1 MPPWE
6 GLSDETVVG
15 HRSDPRPAGPVRGHR
30 RAVSGRSGAGRSRRR
45 GAGRETGHLLP
56 GREAL
61 RRRDRHPV
69 RSLLRPLRPARPPR
83 PLPGL
88 RPARPA
94 HPTRPARPPEYAGRR
109 QGEGPHL
116 LPCAHSRERPGRAGG
131 PHRPHCHPGA
141 GGRFARRD
149 HPEPGRHQGN
159 GGLRTPT
166 VTPAAGMD
174 RPAEQRPA
182 GYTDRVRAFLGKPH
196 VAVLATVGPGGRLQA
211 TPVWFLVEDGQI
223 LINTSRGRAKLRNM
237 EANPR
242 VALTIVDQN
251 DPYAYVEIQGRA
263 VRFEPQR
270 GARAI
275 DRLSLRYR
283 GKPFTYPPT
292 DRPANRVSVFI
303 VPDRIIDHLR

>member
-6 GLSDETVVG
+6 GLSDETVVA
-15 HRSDPRPAGPVRGHR
+15 HRSDPRPAGHVRGYR
-30 RAVSGRSGAGRSRRR
+30 RAGSGRSGAGRYRRG
-45 GAGRETGHLLP
+45 GAGRGTGPLPP
-56 GREAL
+56 GRGTL

-131 PHRPHCHPGA
+131 PHRPHRHPGA

-149 HPEPGRHQGN
+149 HPEPWRHQGN

-166 VTPAAGMD
+166 VTPAAG
-174 RPAEQRPA
+174 
-182 GYTDRVRAFLGKPH
+182 
-196 VAVLATVGPGGRLQA
+196 GGRLQA

-251 DPYAYVEIQGRA
+251 DPYAYVEIQGR
-263 VRFEPQR
+263 R
-270 GARAI
+270 GGGGPARAAA
-275 DRLSLRYR
+275 
-283 GKPFTYPPT
+283 P
-292 DRPANRVSVFI
+292 RPAPSGCGGRGGGGG
-303 VPDRIIDHLR
+303 PPPPGAARPATRPPPRGGAPPPARPTYG

>member
-1 MPPWE
+1 M
-6 GLSDETVVG
+6 
-15 HRSDPRPAGPVRGHR
+15 
-30 RAVSGRSGAGRSRRR
+30 
-45 GAGRETGHLLP
+45 
-56 GREAL
+56 
-61 RRRDRHPV
+61 
-69 RSLLRPLRPARPPR
+69 
-83 PLPGL
+83 
-88 RPARPA
+88 
-94 HPTRPARPPEYAGRR
+94 
-109 QGEGPHL
+109 
-116 LPCAHSRERPGRAGG
+116 
-131 PHRPHCHPGA
+131 
-141 GGRFARRD
+141 
-149 HPEPGRHQGN
+149 
-159 GGLRTPT
+159 
-166 VTPAAGMD
+166 TPAAGTD
-174 RPAEQRPA
+174 RPTEQRPA

-196 VAVLATVGPGGRLQA
+196 VAVLATVGPAGRLQA

-263 VRFEPQR
+263 VRFDPQR
-270 GARAI
+270 GARDI